1 MLDTTFKYG
10 RITYIIIQGSDCL
23 KTQQY
28 LESKKYSALVF
39 VACFIAY
46 AASYVGRINYSAA
59 LPDILTEGLFTKSQA
74 GIIGS
79 AFFIVYG
86 FFQIINGFLGDKI
99 SPFKMIMLG
108 LFLSAGTNILMTF
121 CTTNVTMAIVWGFNG
136 FALSLLWAAI
146 LKILA
151 NIINY
156 DMRSKACL
164 NISATLPIGTVLAYI
179 LASVSINFFNWKYVF
194 YTSSVVLIFAFIF
207 FSVTYFLSKKHITEV
222 EIQNPV
228 NNAKKDGNTKVNTN
242 KFLPLFLSAGL
253 LLVLPADAI
262 HGAIKEGI
270 TTWVPTMITE
280 TYRTPVAF
288 SVFISIILPIVNL
301 SGNYIITPLYNK
313 VFKKDE
319 LKTGSFI
326 LAFVLI
332 PFAFL
337 IFMKN
342 LPIVV
347 SVILLALGTTA
358 MHTFNYMIITLV
370 PMQFAKY
377 GKTATV
383 TGVMNA
389 TAYIGCAAAT
399 YGFGI
404 ISDNIGWNGTVVVWI
419 VIDLIALLFTSLNIK
434 KWNRF
439 KTI

>member
-1 MLDTTFKYG
+1 M
-10 RITYIIIQGSDCL
+10 

-59 LPDILTEGLFTKSQA
+59 LPDILSEGLFTKSQA

-108 LFLSAGTNILMTF
+108 LFLSAGTNVLMTF
-121 CTTNVTMAIVWGFNG
+121 CTTNIMMAVVWGFNG

-156 DMRSKACL
+156 EMRSKACL

-207 FSVTYFLSKKHITEV
+207 FTVTYILSKKHITQV
-222 EIQNPV
+222 EIENPT
-228 NNAKKDGNTKVNTN
+228 NNTKKSADNKNTTN

-280 TYRTPVAF
+280 TYSTPVAF

-319 LKTGSFI
+319 LKTGAFI

-347 SVILLALGTTA
+347 SVVLLALGTTA

-419 VIDLIALLFTSLNIK
+419 VIDLIALVFTSLAIK

-439 KTI
+439 KKI

>member
-1 MLDTTFKYG
+1 
-10 RITYIIIQGSDCL
+10 
-23 KTQQY
+23 
-28 LESKKYSALVF
+28 
-39 VACFIAY
+39 
-46 AASYVGRINYSAA
+46 
-59 LPDILTEGLFTKSQA
+59 
-74 GIIGS
+74 
-79 AFFIVYG
+79 
-86 FFQIINGFLGDKI
+86 
-99 SPFKMIMLG
+99 
-108 LFLSAGTNILMTF
+108 
-121 CTTNVTMAIVWGFNG
+121 
-136 FALSLLWAAI
+136 
-146 LKILA
+146 
-151 NIINY
+151 
-156 DMRSKACL
+156 MRSKACL

-194 YTSSVVLIFAFIF
+194 YTSSAVLIFAFVF
-207 FSVTYFLSKKHITEV
+207 FTATYILSKKHITEV
-222 EIQNPV
+222 DIENPV
-228 NNAKKDGNTKVNTN
+228 NTKKSTQEKNVAT

-280 TYRTPVAF
+280 TYSTPVAF

-319 LKTGSFI
+319 LKTGAFI

-332 PFAFL
+332 PFTFL

-342 LPIVV
+342 LPVVV

-404 ISDNIGWNGTVVVWI
+404 ISDNIGWNGTVIVWI
-419 VIDLIALLFTSLNIK
+419 VIDIIALLFTTLNIK

-439 KTI
+439 KQNECI

>member
-1 MLDTTFKYG
+1 M
-10 RITYIIIQGSDCL
+10 

-28 LESKKYSALVF
+28 LESKKYSSLVF

-59 LPDILTEGLFTKSQA
+59 LPDILSEGLFTKSQA

-108 LFLSAGTNILMTF
+108 LFLSAGTNVAMTF
-121 CTTNVTMAIVWGFNG
+121 CTTNVMMAVVWGFNG

-156 DMRSKACL
+156 EMRSKACL

-194 YTSSVVLIFAFIF
+194 YTSSVVLIFAFVF
-207 FSVTYFLSKKHITEV
+207 FTVTYILSKKHITQV
-222 EIQNPV
+222 EIENPT
-228 NNAKKDGNTKVNTN
+228 NNTKKSADNKNITS

-280 TYRTPVAF
+280 TYSTPVAF

-319 LKTGSFI
+319 LKTGAFI

-347 SVILLALGTTA
+347 SVVLLALGTTA

-419 VIDLIALLFTSLNIK
+419 VIDLIALVFTSLAIK

-439 KTI
+439 KKI

>member
-1 MLDTTFKYG
+1 M
-10 RITYIIIQGSDCL
+10 

-39 VACFIAY
+39 IACFIAY

-59 LPDILTEGLFTKSQA
+59 LPDILSEGLFTKSQA

-108 LFLSAGTNILMTF
+108 LFLSAGTNVLMTF
-121 CTTNVTMAIVWGFNG
+121 CTTNVMMAVVWGFNG

-156 DMRSKACL
+156 EMRSKACL

-194 YTSSVVLIFAFIF
+194 YTSSVVLIFAFVF
-207 FSVTYFLSKKHITEV
+207 FTVTYILSKKHITQV
-222 EIQNPV
+222 EIETPAN
-228 NNAKKDGNTKVNTN
+228 NTKKSADNKNITS

-280 TYRTPVAF
+280 TYSTPVAF

-319 LKTGSFI
+319 LKTGAFI

-347 SVILLALGTTA
+347 SVVLLALGTTA

-419 VIDLIALLFTSLNIK
+419 VIDLIALVFTSLAIK

-439 KTI
+439 KKI

>member
-1 MLDTTFKYG
+1 M
-10 RITYIIIQGSDCL
+10 

-28 LESKKYSALVF
+28 LESKKYSSLVF
-39 VACFIAY
+39 IACFIAY

-59 LPDILTEGLFTKSQA
+59 LPDILEEGLFTKSQA

-99 SPFKMIMLG
+99 SPFKMIILG
-108 LFLSAGTNILMTF
+108 TFLSAGANTVMTF
-121 CTTNVTMAIVWGFNG
+121 CTTNVSMAIVWGFNG

-194 YTSSVVLIFAFIF
+194 YTSTVVLLFSGVF
-207 FSVTYFLSKKHITEV
+207 FTVTYILSKKHIKEV
-222 EIQNPV
+222 EISTPLNNSKKSEQNK
-228 NNAKKDGNTKVNTN
+228 NAG

-280 TYRTPVAF
+280 TYNTPVAF
-288 SVFISIILPIVNL
+288 SVFVSIILPIVNL
-301 SGNYIITPLYNK
+301 SGNYIVTPLYNK

-319 LKTGSFI
+319 LKTGAAI
-326 LAFVLI
+326 LTFVLI
-332 PFAFL
+332 PFTFL

-342 LPIVV
+342 LPVVV

-404 ISDNIGWNGTVVVWI
+404 ISDNIGWNGTVIVWI
-419 VIDLIALLFTSLNIK
+419 VIDIIALLFTSLNIK

-439 KTI
+439 KQNECI

>member
-1 MLDTTFKYG
+1 M
-10 RITYIIIQGSDCL
+10 

-28 LESKKYSALVF
+28 LESKKYSLLVF
-39 VACFIAY
+39 IACFIAY

-59 LPDILTEGLFTKSQA
+59 LPDILADGLFTKSQA

-108 LFLSAGTNILMTF
+108 LFLSGGANILMTF
-121 CTTNVTMAIVWGFNG
+121 CTTNIMMAVIWGFNG

-179 LASVSINFFNWKYVF
+179 LASVSIKFFNWKYVF

-207 FSVTYFLSKKHITEV
+207 FTVIYFLSKRHITDVPIESS
-222 EIQNPV
+222 I
-228 NNAKKDGNTKVNTN
+228 NNKNEDNTKVKDTN

-280 TYRTPVAF
+280 TYNTPVAF
-288 SVFISIILPIVNL
+288 SVFVSIILPIVNL
-301 SGNYIITPLYNK
+301 SGNYIVTPLYNK

-319 LKTGSFI
+319 LKTGAFI
-326 LAFVLI
+326 LGFVLI

-342 LPIVV
+342 LPVV
-347 SVILLALGTTA
+347 LSVILLALGTTA

-404 ISDNIGWNGTVVVWI
+404 ISDNIGWNGTVIVWI

-439 KTI
+439 KNNECL

>member
-1 MLDTTFKYG
+1 
-10 RITYIIIQGSDCL
+10 
-23 KTQQY
+23 
-28 LESKKYSALVF
+28 
-39 VACFIAY
+39 
-46 AASYVGRINYSAA
+46 
-59 LPDILTEGLFTKSQA
+59 
-74 GIIGS
+74 
-79 AFFIVYG
+79 
-86 FFQIINGFLGDKI
+86 
-99 SPFKMIMLG
+99 FKMIIAG
-108 LFLSAGTNILMTF
+108 LFLSTGSNIAMTF
-121 CTTNVTMAIVWGFNG
+121 CTNNISMAVVWGFNG

-164 NISATLPIGTVLAYI
+164 NISVTLPIGTVLAYI
-179 LASVSINFFNWKYVF
+179 LASVAINFFNWKYVF
-194 YTSSVVLIFAFIF
+194 FTSAFVLFVAGIF
-207 FSVTYFLSKKHITEV
+207 FTVIYMLSKRHFTEV
-222 EIQNPV
+222 EITKPASETKDE
-228 NNAKKDGNTKVNTN
+228 AKNKN

-280 TYRTPVAF
+280 TYSTPVAF

-301 SGNYIITPLYNK
+301 SGNYIITPVYNK
-313 VFKKDE
+313 IFKKDE
-319 LKTGSFI
+319 LKTGAFV

-332 PFAFL
+332 PFTFL
-337 IFMKN
+337 IFMKD

-404 ISDNIGWNGTVVVWI
+404 ISDNIGWNGTVIVWI
-419 VIDLIALLFTSLNIK
+419 AIDIIALAFTLMNIR

-439 KTI
+439 KKI

>member
-1 MLDTTFKYG
+1 MK
-10 RITYIIIQGSDCL
+10 
-23 KTQQY
+23 KQQY
-28 LESKKYSALVF
+28 LESKKYSTLVF

-59 LPDILTEGLFTKSQA
+59 LPDILSEGLFTKSQA

-108 LFLSAGTNILMTF
+108 TALSAVANVLMTF
-121 CTTNVTMAIVWGFNG
+121 CTTNVSMAVVWGFNG

-151 NIINY
+151 NVINY

-164 NISATLPIGTVLAYI
+164 NISATLPIGTVLAYV
-179 LASVSINFFNWKYVF
+179 LASLSIKFFSWKYVF
-194 YTSSVVLIFAFIF
+194 YTSSIVLVFSFVF
-207 FSVTYFLSKKHITEV
+207 FFVTYALSKKHITYE
-222 EIQNPV
+222 EIKLPV
-228 NNAKKDGNTKVNTN
+228 NNNEISAKAKNVN

-280 TYRTPVAF
+280 TYSTPVEF

-301 SGNYIITPLYNK
+301 SGNYIVTPLYNK

-319 LKTGSFI
+319 LKTGAFI
-326 LAFVLI
+326 LAFVLL
-332 PFAFL
+332 PFTML

-342 LPIVV
+342 LPIVL

-404 ISDNIGWNGTVVVWI
+404 ISDSIGWNGTVIVWI
-419 VIDLIALLFTSLNIK
+419 VIDVIALLFTTLNIK

-439 KTI
+439 KNNERL

>member
-1 MLDTTFKYG
+1 M
-10 RITYIIIQGSDCL
+10 

-39 VACFIAY
+39 LACFIAY

-59 LPDILTEGLFTKSQA
+59 LPDILSEGLFTKSQA

-99 SPFKMIMLG
+99 SPFKMISLG
-108 LFLSAGTNILMTF
+108 LFLSAGANIAMTF
-121 CTTNVTMAIVWGFNG
+121 CTTNVMMAIIWGFNG

-179 LASVSINFFNWKYVF
+179 LASVAIKFFNWKYVF
-194 YTSSVVLIFAFIF
+194 YTSAVVLIFAFIF
-207 FSVTYFLSKKHITEV
+207 FTLISVLSKKHITNV
-222 EIQNPV
+222 EIAAPINANKKAGANK
-228 NNAKKDGNTKVNTN
+228 NNAT

-280 TYRTPVAF
+280 TYSTPVAF

-301 SGNYIITPLYNK
+301 SGNYIVTPLYNK

-319 LKTGSFI
+319 LKTGAFI
-326 LAFVLI
+326 LGFVLI

-337 IFMKN
+337 IFMKH
-342 LPIVV
+342 LPIVL
-347 SVILLALGTTA
+347 SVVLLAIGTTA

-383 TGVMNA
+383 TGIMNA

-404 ISDNIGWNGTVVVWI
+404 ISDNIGWNGTVIVWI
-419 VIDLIALLFTSLNIK
+419 VIDIIALLFTSLNIK

-439 KTI
+439 KNERI

>member
-1 MLDTTFKYG
+1 
-10 RITYIIIQGSDCL
+10 
-23 KTQQY
+23 
-28 LESKKYSALVF
+28 
-39 VACFIAY
+39 
-46 AASYVGRINYSAA
+46 
-59 LPDILTEGLFTKSQA
+59 
-74 GIIGS
+74 
-79 AFFIVYG
+79 
-86 FFQIINGFLGDKI
+86 
-99 SPFKMIMLG
+99 
-108 LFLSAGTNILMTF
+108 
-121 CTTNVTMAIVWGFNG
+121 
-136 FALSLLWAAI
+136 
-146 LKILA
+146 
-151 NIINY
+151 
-156 DMRSKACL
+156 MRSKACL
-164 NISATLPIGTVLAYI
+164 NISATLPIGTVSAYI
-179 LASVSINFFNWKYVF
+179 LASIAIKFFNWKSVF
-194 YTSSVVLIFAFIF
+194 FSSAAVLVFAFVF
-207 FSVTYFLSKKHITEV
+207 FTVTYFLSKKHITDEPV
-222 EIQNPV
+222 ENSI
-228 NNAKKDGNTKVNTN
+228 NNKKEANNKNTN

-280 TYRTPVAF
+280 TYNTSAAF
-288 SVFISIILPIVNL
+288 SVFVSIILPIVNL

-319 LKTGSFI
+319 LKTGSFV

-370 PMQFAKY
+370 PMQFAKH

-419 VIDLIALLFTSLNIK
+419 IIDVIALLFTSLNIK

-439 KTI
+439 KNNECL

>member
-1 MLDTTFKYG
+1 MK
-10 RITYIIIQGSDCL
+10 
-23 KTQQY
+23 KQQY

-59 LPDILTEGLFTKSQA
+59 LPDILSEGLFTKSQA

-99 SPFKMIMLG
+99 SPFKMILLG
-108 LFLSAGTNILMTF
+108 TGLSAVANISMSF
-121 CTTNVTMAIVWGFNG
+121 CTTNVAMAVVWGFNG

-164 NISATLPIGTVLAYI
+164 NISATLPVGTVLAYI
-179 LASVSINFFNWKYVF
+179 LASVSIKFFNWQYVF
-194 YTSSVVLIFAFIF
+194 YTTTVVLIFSFVFFFI
-207 FSVTYFLSKKHITEV
+207 TYLLTKKHITYV
-222 EIQNPV
+222 EIQNIPD
-228 NNAKKDGNTKVNTN
+228 NNKKETHTKSTS

-270 TTWVPTMITE
+270 STWLPTMITE
-280 TYRTPVAF
+280 TYSTPVAF

-319 LKTGSFI
+319 LKTGAAI

-332 PFAFL
+332 PFGFL
-337 IFMKN
+337 IFMKD
-342 LPIVV
+342 LPIIV

-358 MHTFNYMIITLV
+358 MYTFNYMIITLV

-383 TGVMNA
+383 TGIMNA

-404 ISDNIGWNGTVVVWI
+404 ISDNIGWNGTVIVWI
-419 VIDLIALLFTSLNIK
+419 VIDVIALLFTTANIK

-439 KTI
+439 KKNERL

>member
-1 MLDTTFKYG
+1 M
-10 RITYIIIQGSDCL
+10 

-59 LPDILTEGLFTKSQA
+59 LPDILSEGLFTKSQA

-108 LFLSAGTNILMTF
+108 TFLSAGANIAMTF
-121 CTTNVTMAIVWGFNG
+121 CTTNVTMAVVWGFNG

-194 YTSSVVLIFAFIF
+194 YTSSAVLIFAFVF
-207 FSVTYFLSKKHITEV
+207 FTVTYILSKKHITEV
-222 EIQNPV
+222 DIENPV
-228 NNAKKDGNTKVNTN
+228 NTKKSTQKKNEAT

-280 TYRTPVAF
+280 TYSTPVAF

-319 LKTGSFI
+319 LKTGAFI

-332 PFAFL
+332 PFTFL

-377 GKTATV
+377 GKTATI

-404 ISDNIGWNGTVVVWI
+404 ISDNIGWNGTVIVWI
-419 VIDLIALLFTSLNIK
+419 AIDLIALIFTSLSIK

-439 KTI
+439 KKI

>member
-1 MLDTTFKYG
+1 M
-10 RITYIIIQGSDCL
+10 

-28 LESKKYSALVF
+28 LESKKYSLLVF
-39 VACFIAY
+39 IACFIAY

-59 LPDILTEGLFTKSQA
+59 LPDILADGLFTKSQA

-121 CTTNVTMAIVWGFNG
+121 CTTNVMMAIVWGFNG

-179 LASVSINFFNWKYVF
+179 LASVSIKFFNWKYVF
-194 YTSSVVLIFAFIF
+194 YTSSVVLIFAFAF
-207 FSVTYFLSKKHITEV
+207 FTVIYLLSKRHITDVAIESN
-222 EIQNPV
+222 I
-228 NNAKKDGNTKVNTN
+228 NNSKKADNTKTKNVN

-280 TYRTPVAF
+280 TYNTPVAF
-288 SVFISIILPIVNL
+288 SVFVSIILPIVNL
-301 SGNYIITPLYNK
+301 SGNYIVTPLYNK

-319 LKTGSFI
+319 LKTGAFI
-326 LAFVLI
+326 LGFVLI
-332 PFAFL
+332 PFTFL

-342 LPIVV
+342 LPVV
-347 SVILLALGTTA
+347 LSVVLLAIGTTA

-404 ISDNIGWNGTVVVWI
+404 ISDNIGWNGTVIVWI
-419 VIDLIALLFTSLNIK
+419 VIDIIALLFTTLNIK

-439 KTI
+439 KNNECL

>member
-1 MLDTTFKYG
+1 M
-10 RITYIIIQGSDCL
+10 

-39 VACFIAY
+39 IACFIAY

-59 LPDILTEGLFTKSQA
+59 LPDILSEGLFTKSQA

-108 LFLSAGTNILMTF
+108 LFLSAGTNVAMTF
-121 CTTNVTMAIVWGFNG
+121 CTTNVMMAVVWGFNG

-156 DMRSKACL
+156 EMRSKACL

-194 YTSSVVLIFAFIF
+194 YTSSVVLIFAFVF
-207 FSVTYFLSKKHITEV
+207 FTVTYILSKKHITQV
-222 EIQNPV
+222 EIENPT
-228 NNAKKDGNTKVNTN
+228 NNTKKSADNKNITS

-280 TYRTPVAF
+280 TYSTPVAF

-319 LKTGSFI
+319 LKTGAFI

-347 SVILLALGTTA
+347 SVVLLALGTTA

-419 VIDLIALLFTSLNIK
+419 VIDLIALVFTALAIK

-439 KTI
+439 KKI